1 MKRTLSV
8 LLALCLLMSCALF
21 AGCSNNGNS
30 DNFPVT
36 VGEVTI
42 DKEPVSV
49 VVLSDKLAD
58 IISYIGYDIKMVGRS
73 EECDQD
79 FLKVVPTVGKA
90 SAPDV
95 NAITAAGADLV
106 IADGYLAAD
115 ARQSIESAGVK
126 VLVLN
131 PATNKEELE
140 ALYTDLGTA
149 LGGKTAGAE
158 KGKKGYNTLF
168 DTLETLNTVST
179 GVVQTA
185 AYLYI
190 NEAGQLCTFPAGSLE
205 QTFFNYSG
213 TSNVFISQTEPVVQA
228 EYLRI
233 ESPTYLFVDS
243 PDVLQVLQADPS
255 LAGINALVNGH
266 TLVIPKINFERHGSS
281 VEQAVFDILSYIEK
295 ISKGT
300 PDEATAAATE
310 SATDAATEAAT
321 DVVAEEAT
329 EEATASAE
337 DAAALAAAD
346 GGTY

>member
-21 AGCSNNGNS
+21 AGCSNNGSS

-149 LGGKTAGAE
+149 LGGKTTGAE

-255 LAGINALVNGH
+255 LAGINAIVNGH

-310 SATDAATEAAT
+310 ATTEAATEEATDAAAA
-321 DVVAEEAT
+321 EAT
-329 EEATASAE
+329 EEATASAD